1 MSDKKLEDMSV
12 FEQSRWYALME
23 AVNIIADECEERGR
37 DFDKIKISPLDVEK
51 YIESTCDIFA
61 RKIIEEQEYHNTPT
75 KINFQ
80 QLVALIPQEAIV

>member
-1 MSDKKLEDMSV
+1 MSDKKIEDMTI

-23 AVNIIADECEERGR
+23 AINIIADECDERGR

-61 RKIIEEQEYHNTPT
+61 RKIIEEQEQNSKHI
-75 KINFQ
+75 KINLQ
-80 QLVALIPQEAIV
+80 QLSPLIPQEIMI

>member
-12 FEQSRWYALME
+12 FEQSRWYALMD

-37 DFDKIKISPLDVEK
+37 DFDKIKISPLDIEK

-61 RKIIEEQEYHNTPT
+61 RKIIEEQEQHNNHAR
-75 KINFQ
+75 INFQ
-80 QLVALIPQEAIV
+80 QLVSLIPQEAIV